1 MDHGAR
7 HAYIRGEQYTTADP
21 DRGARHPHRRCRR
34 AERSTRYSH
43 AAQHH
48 PNTGRGNRSGSCHT
62 DVPGYPA
69 GVALSDSD
77 QGGKRSDRIGY
88 SDPDGVCRR
97 KRGNSECSSQPRVPS
112 GNLARAIVQ
121 TGAPGMAAT
130 MDPAGPPG
138 DAAAPANAAQ
148 PVSTRPTAMLVARVT
163 AAPHGASAP
172 ILGSSAIADAV
183 PAAST
188 ADASPWSLSSILPWA
203 GAALLLLAF
212 GLVGIVVV
220 LRPGKSGR
228 NGHNSGGQP

>member
-7 HAYIRGEQYTTADP
+7 HAYTRGERYTTADP

-97 KRGNSECSSQPRVPS
+97 KRGNSECSSQPRVRLREPGKGDRS
-112 GNLARAIVQ
+112 DWR
-121 TGAPGMAAT
+121 TGCG
-130 MDPAGPPG
+130 G
-138 DAAAPANAAQ
+138 DA
-148 PVSTRPTAMLVARVT
+148 RTAEIR
-163 AAPHGASAP
+163 G
-172 ILGSSAIADAV
+172 
-183 PAAST
+183 
-188 ADASPWSLSSILPWA
+188 
-203 GAALLLLAF
+203 
-212 GLVGIVVV
+212 
-220 LRPGKSGR
+220 
-228 NGHNSGGQP
+228 